1 LKKKG
6 GGMGI
11 ILWII
16 FGGLV
21 GWIAS
26 MIMKSGGGIIMDVIL
41 GVVGAVVGGFVFSL
55 FGGEGV
61 TGFNLYSMIV
71 AIIGAIIVVWVGRL
85 LTRKSD

>member
-1 LKKKG
+1 
-6 GGMGI
+6 MGI